1 MCEKV
6 HCSVHDT
13 TRCKTI
19 SQTYCVLLDSQR
31 MHNSPAAGPKTS
43 SETSRTQ
50 ARKPIVIP
58 LSVRQQNATSA
69 TDQTLFAKDEMNVP
83 IALSAFR
90 DKTLFAKD
98 EMNVPIAL
106 SDFRDK
112 TLFGTDCSIYSLLKY
127 VIVKQL
133 FVIWGLQYPYRPRS
147 LFPAPYRSPS
157 SMVQVPV
164 YAERPEEHA
173 DTENVQ
179 SVSNNFG
186 ICLGLL

>member
-1 MCEKV
+1 
-6 HCSVHDT
+6 
-13 TRCKTI
+13 
-19 SQTYCVLLDSQR
+19 

-58 LSVRQQNATSA
+58 LSVRQPNATSA

-133 FVIWGLQYPYRPRS
+133 FVTWGFQYPYRPRS
-147 LFPAPYRSPS
+147 LFSVPY
-157 SMVQVPV
+157 
-164 YAERPEEHA
+164 
-173 DTENVQ
+173 
-179 SVSNNFG
+179 
-186 ICLGLL
+186 